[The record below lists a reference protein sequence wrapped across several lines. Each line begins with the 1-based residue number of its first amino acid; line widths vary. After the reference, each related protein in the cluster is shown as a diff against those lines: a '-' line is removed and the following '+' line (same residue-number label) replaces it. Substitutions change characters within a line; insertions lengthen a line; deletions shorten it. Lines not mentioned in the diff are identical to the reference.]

1 MRNYFKL
8 TVLIFTGIKIKIK
21 LNRINYL
28 ELTNVLKMDSSFWK
42 NVRNVIFNSLTRVK
56 LQMWSIRTTL

>member
-21 LNRINYL
+21 LNWINYL